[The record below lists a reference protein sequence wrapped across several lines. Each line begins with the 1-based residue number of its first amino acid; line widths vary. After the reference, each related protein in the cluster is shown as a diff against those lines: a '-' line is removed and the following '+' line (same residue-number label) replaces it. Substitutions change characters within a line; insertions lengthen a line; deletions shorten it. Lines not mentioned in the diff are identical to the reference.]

1 MRKKG
6 QGWESAHDHWLKAL
20 WSQEANTARG
30 IARQMG
36 FSLRTVG
43 RAVERL
49 GLQPRRAGRP
59 KGETS
64 DKERNEEI
72 RRKAGAGVSEGTL
85 MNTYGLSSRRIKQIL
100 NG

>member
-1 MRKKG
+1 MRKTRQSWKP
-6 QGWESAHDHWLKAL
+6 AHDHWLRAL
-20 WSQEANTARG
+20 WPQERKTAED

-36 FSLRTVG
+36 FSIRTVRG
-43 RAVERL
+43 AVERL